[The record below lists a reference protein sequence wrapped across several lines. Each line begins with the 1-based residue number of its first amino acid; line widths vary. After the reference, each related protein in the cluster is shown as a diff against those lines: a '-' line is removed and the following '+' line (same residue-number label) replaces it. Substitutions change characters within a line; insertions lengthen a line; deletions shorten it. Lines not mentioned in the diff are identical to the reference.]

1 MANSNVTPLS
11 HDGELPP
18 RKVLEQRLD
27 EQMQLLT
34 RARGII
40 GFAEQYADQAMLADG
55 ADDKIGDLW
64 AALKAAYELIDEA
77 WDGADSVMF
86 FRTESEP
93 KAPAA

>member
-1 MANSNVTPLS
+1 MAKSNVTALR

-18 RKVLEQRLD
+18 RKILEQRLH

-40 GFAEQYADQAMLADG
+40 GLAEQYADQAMQQHG

-77 WDGADSVMF
+77 WDCADVVMF